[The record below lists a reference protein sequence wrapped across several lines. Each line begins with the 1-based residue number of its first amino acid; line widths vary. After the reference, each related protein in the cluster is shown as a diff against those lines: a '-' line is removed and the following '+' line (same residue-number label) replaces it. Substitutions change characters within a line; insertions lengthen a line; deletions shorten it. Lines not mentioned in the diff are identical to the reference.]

1 MDKVDNLKKFGKSAK
16 VTADPEAREVAGFE
30 DLIGEIRTLI
40 SQGAERTQADL
51 VRNQAQLEVL
61 ATLQKMV
68 RANGT
73 KSHSAAEPL
82 DLGPLKEV
90 LAQIAETQNTPAVG
104 YTFDIKRHEGGAMAQ
119 VVATPHEP
127 THH

>member
-73 KSHSAAEPL
+73 KSHSAPMPM
-82 DLGPLKEV
+82 DLTL
-90 LAQIAETQNTPAVG
+90 LIL
-104 YTFDIKRHEGGAMAQ
+104 
-119 VVATPHEP
+119 
-127 THH
+127 